1 MSSDNKPLTKEELND
16 LGNRVLNYFGG
27 REQLQYYW
35 KTTIGNEIN
44 ELATSEFGISLHRMK
59 QVVLGVLQIEDKTK
73 EDVKLLKQK
82 AWEVRPAYTQEQV
95 DTMYAKRKETCQ
107 RLYGVDNVFQ
117 SEEIKEKLRETCL
130 QRYGAYNI
138 NSLEANKQA
147 KSEYAKQRTKAERKV
162 IREKCIHTNM
172 KKYAVA
178 NPFQNSDIK
187 AKCAE
192 TKLQRYGDVN
202 YNNRAKAQDTCLER
216 YGSEHFSQTQDALS
230 AIKFRKYCID
240 DISFDSYPELAVYLY
255 CIHNNISI
263 QRNPVRLE
271 YEFENKKHF
280 CFPDFLIDKT
290 LVEIKGDHLYKKML
304 APDTVENAKL
314 NCLTTHN
321 VELWTID
328 KYKPYI
334 VWFETNGFNKEDY
347 LVRR

>member
-1 MSSDNKPLTKEELND
+1 MSRDNKPLTEEELND

-44 ELATSEFGISLHRMK
+44 ELATSEFGISLYRMK

-117 SEEIKEKLRETCL
+117 SEEIKDKIRGTCF
-130 QRYGAYNI
+130 QRYGAYNV
-138 NSLEANKQA
+138 NSLEENKQT
-147 KSEYAKQRTKAERKV
+147 KSERAKQRTKAERKA
-162 IREKCIHTNM
+162 IIEKRRDTTLDRYGVRYI
-172 KKYAVA
+172 A
-178 NPFQNSDIK
+178 QLSDCKIK
-187 AKCAE
+187 SAA
-192 TKLQRYGDVN
+192 TKLQRYGDEN

-216 YGSEHFSQTQDALS
+216 YGAKHFTQTQEAMS
-230 AIKFRKYCID
+230 KINFKRYYIN
-240 DISFDSYPELAVYLY
+240 DIYLDSYPELAVYLY

-280 CFPDFLIDKT
+280 CFPDFLIGKT

-304 APDTVENAKL
+304 VPDTVDNAKL
-314 NCLTTHN
+314 SCLTDHN

-334 VWFETNGFNKEDY
+334 TWFETNGFNKEDY